1 MRRVPVTV
9 LGYGTYVD
17 HLDFRCI
24 RLGQNSLDHIL
35 RRSHVDLQGLFR
47 IIIGS
52 RRNHTSDMEDIVR
65 SGNAG
70 EDVLIS
76 HEVTPDNSYRG
87 IRKIWLKHLAVLSA
101 VACKYPYIETFLSG
115 I

>member
-9 LGYGTYVD
+9 LGYRTDVD
-17 HLDFRCI
+17 YLDFRCI
-24 RLGQNSLDHIL
+24 RLRHNSLDHIL
-35 RRSHVDLQGLFR
+35 CRSDIDLQGLFR

-52 RRNHTSDMEDIVR
+52 RRYHTSYMEDIVR

-70 EDVLIS
+70 KDVLIS

-101 VACKYPYIETFLSG
+101 VSRKHPYIETVLSG